1 MSQLTK
7 TQLTK
12 TEHLELSPRQEKFD
26 FVRPGRW
33 RGLPDADQEACRRA
47 LAALLRQVVSRQ
59 TETETETE
67 NESDDDEREDT
78 NRTP

>member
-1 MSQLTK
+1 MTRPTK
-7 TQLTK
+7 TPDW
-12 TEHLELSPRQEKFD
+12 ELKPRQEKFD
-26 FVRPGRW
+26 FVRPDRW

-59 TETETETE
+59 TETETHY
-67 NESDDDEREDT
+67 ESDDYEREDT